1 MKNPPAQ
8 SLQCFLL
15 LRVCDTVRLRLCRQC
30 AAVCLDC
37 PAPRCFQFDSG
48 CLGGAPV
55 LQDVRTEPLK
65 RGCGCC
71 LRGVLCLPV
80 SLRLCR
86 DCEFFTI
93 CGVIRTQVEAVLRA
107 PVCPETQFLPQAE
120 LCVLDV
126 QLQDGCLCAVFD
138 LTASIHA
145 AVLQPVQLPV
155 LAAPCLPDCSPFG
168 GLPLYP
174 ELAGHHT

>member
-8 SLQCFLL
+8 SLQCYLL

-48 CLGGAPV
+48 QLSGAPV
-55 LQDVRTEPLK
+55 LQDVCTEPLK
-65 RGCGCC
+65 KGCGCC
-71 LRGVLCLPV
+71 LRGTLCLPV
-80 SLRLCR
+80 CLRLCR
-86 DCEFFTI
+86 DCEFFTVE
-93 CGVIRTQVEAVLRA
+93 GVLRTQVEALLRT
-107 PVCPETQFLPQAE
+107 PFCLGMQFLPQAE

-155 LAAPCLPDCSPFG
+155 LAASCAPDCSPFFN
-168 GLPLYP
+168 LPLYP
-174 ELAGHHT
+174 ELAGHPT